1 MKKTWD
7 FWGLHLKYKLVNI
20 FYNIVHCHLFQNS
33 LHFTGRNADISLK
46 RENEA
51 NKENTAD
58 DDLGVSKSLMIL
70 CEISKLVLV
79 SFKLQG
85 DAIFHV

>member
-58 DDLGVSKSLMIL
+58 DDLGVSQSLMIYYTFDYV
-70 CEISKLVLV
+70 KYRN
-79 SFKLQG
+79 
-85 DAIFHV
+85 

>member
-1 MKKTWD
+1 MTPIQERNLQLKSNKKSKWKKRD

-20 FYNIVHCHLFQNS
+20 FYNIAHCQLFQNS
-33 LHFTGRNADISLK
+33 LHFTGRSADISLK

-58 DDLGVSKSLMIL
+58 DDLGVSQSLMI
-70 CEISKLVLV
+70 
-79 SFKLQG
+79 
-85 DAIFHV
+85 

>member
-1 MKKTWD
+1 M
-7 FWGLHLKYKLVNI
+7 GLHLKYKLVNI
-20 FYNIVHCHLFQNS
+20 FYNIVHCQLFQNS

-58 DDLGVSKSLMIL
+58 DDLGVSQSLMI
-70 CEISKLVLV
+70 
-79 SFKLQG
+79 
-85 DAIFHV
+85 